1 MSDCFVAIDAGT
13 TRLKSIAVDPGGTEL
28 ARASRPSP
36 LSHPRPGWVEQD
48 MTATWEL
55 TAATVCDVV
64 AVLDDDREVIGVGV
78 TGQGAGCWLLDA
90 DGEPVRDA
98 ILWSD
103 GRASDLVQTWRETDT
118 YDETFDDM
126 GYGLFPGLPLPIYR
140 WLAEHEPATLAAT
153 ETAFFCK
160 DWIRYR
166 LTETLATDPS
176 GASMAHYRPAE
187 GAFSHEV
194 ADRLGVASVV
204 DAIPDPVA
212 PTAVAG
218 HVTEDAAEAT
228 GLSTGLPVV
237 TGVMDVAA
245 SAFGSGVVR
254 PGEASSIVGTT
265 LQNQVLLDSPRFAPP
280 RTGYTLALGVDGMGL
295 RAMGAMTGTPNIDWA
310 VETLADDADFE
321 RVEREARSVPVG
333 ADGVMYHPY
342 LSGAGEKAPFV
353 HTGARA
359 QFTGLTP
366 DHTRAHLLRAVYEG
380 VALAMRDCH
389 EHLPGTVETV
399 RLSGGGAGSSFWC
412 GLFADCLDAR
422 VVVPAGDELG
432 ARGAALLAGIA
443 TGHYDGLADAAD
455 RTTAA
460 DRSYEPDPGAVDRYD
475 RWYEHYREARET
487 LEHIWTRRERL
498 RAAMSSESE
507 SESASES

>member
-1 MSDCFVAIDAGT
+1 MPDCFVAVDAGT

-36 LSHPRPGWVEQD
+36 HSHPHPGWVEQD
-48 MTATWEL
+48 RTATWER
-55 TAATVCDVV
+55 TAATVREVVDALDDAHDVV
-64 AVLDDDREVIGVGV
+64 AVGV
-78 TGQGAGCWLLDA
+78 TGQGAGCWLLDD
-90 DGEPVRDA
+90 DGDPVRNA

-103 GRASDLVQTWRETDT
+103 GRAADLVREWRDTDV

-126 GYGLFPGLPLPIYR
+126 GYGLFSGLPLAIYR
-140 WLAEHEPATLAAT
+140 WLAAHEPETLDAT

-166 LTETLATDPS
+166 LTGTRATDPTD
-176 GASMAHYRPAE
+176 ASLAHYRPDE
-187 GAFSHEV
+187 RTFSRAV
-194 ADRLGVASVV
+194 ADRLGVASVA
-204 DAIPDPVA
+204 DAVPDPVS

-218 HVTEDAAEAT
+218 HVTAEAAATT
-228 GLSTGLPVV
+228 GLAAGVPVV

-254 PGEASSIVGTT
+254 PGGASSIVGTT
-265 LQNQVLLDSPRFAPP
+265 LQSQVLLDSPRFDPP

-310 VETLADDADFE
+310 VETLADGADFE
-321 RVEREARSVPVG
+321 RVEREARSTPVG
-333 ADGVMYHPY
+333 AAGVMYHPY

-353 HTGARA
+353 HPGARA

-380 VALAMRDCH
+380 VALAMRDCY
-389 EHLPGTVETV
+389 ESLPRTVETV
-399 RLSGGGAGSSFWC
+399 RLSGGGSGSSFWC

-455 RTTAA
+455 RTATA
-460 DRSYEPDPGAVDRYD
+460 DRSYEPDPEAVDRYD
-475 RWYEHYREARET
+475 RWYEHYRDTREA
-487 LEHIWTRRERL
+487 LSPLWTRRERL
-498 RAAMSSESE
+498 RAAMSSSE
-507 SESASES
+507 SSEP

>member
-1 MSDCFVAIDAGT
+1 VSDCFVAVDAGT
-13 TRLKSIAVDPGGTEL
+13 TRLKSIAVDTAGTEL

-36 LSHPRPGWVEQD
+36 LSHPRPGWVAQD

-55 TAATVCDVV
+55 TAATVREVVDALDAHDVV
-64 AVLDDDREVIGVGV
+64 AVGV
-78 TGQGAGCWLLDA
+78 TGQGAGCWLLDD

-98 ILWSD
+98 VLWSD
-103 GRASDLVQTWRETDT
+103 GRAADLVREWRDTDV

-126 GYGLFPGLPLPIYR
+126 GYGLFSGLPLAIYR
-140 WLAEHEPATLAAT
+140 WLAAHEPETLDAA

-166 LTETLATDPS
+166 LTGVRATDPTD
-176 GASMAHYRPAE
+176 ASLAHYRPAA
-187 GAFSHEV
+187 GRFSPEV
-194 ADRLGVASVV
+194 ADRLGVPSVV
-204 DAIPDPVA
+204 DAIPEPA
-212 PTAVAG
+212 SPTAVTG
-218 HVTEDAAEAT
+218 YVTERAAETT
-228 GLSTGLPVV
+228 GLPTGLPVV

-265 LQNQVLLDSPRFAPP
+265 LQSQVLLDDPQFAPP

-310 VETLADDADFE
+310 VETLADGADFE
-321 RVEREARSVPVG
+321 RVERAARSVPVG
-333 ADGVMYHPY
+333 AGGVMYHPY

-353 HTGARA
+353 HPGARA

-366 DHTRAHLLRAVYEG
+366 DHTRGHLLRAVYEG
-380 VALAMRDCH
+380 VALAMRDCY
-389 EHLPGTVETV
+389 ECLPGTVETV
-399 RLSGGGAGSSFWC
+399 RLSGGGAGSAFWC

-422 VVVPAGDELG
+422 VVVPAGEELG

-455 RTTAA
+455 RTATV
-460 DRSYEPDPGAVDRYD
+460 DRSYDPDPAAVDRYD
-475 RWYEHYREARET
+475 RWYDHYRDTREALT
-487 LEHIWTRRERL
+487 DLWTRRERL
-498 RAAMSSESE
+498 RAAWSSSEPH
-507 SESASES
+507 ASSGSR